1 MPFTNEDKIIIKHY
15 RLEKN
20 YGRKRLLREFPDK
33 GWTVGGLDTLLKKI
47 DKTGGIE
54 RKKGSGRPKSARTD
68 ENIETV
74 EELILSQEEEP
85 GSHKTPRQIER
96 ETGISHTS
104 IRRIIKYDLK
114 LTPYKRVKGQKLSS
128 LDEEKRKKRVSMLLK
143 KITKRTLKK
152 TFFTD
157 EKMFTVDTPR
167 NTQNDRVYANVE
179 KKNKITDER
188 LYTTKATFPK
198 KIMVSV
204 GISKLGKTS
213 LFFVDPG
220 AKVNAE
226 YYRNNLLAKMI
237 PEMEDITGGDFIFQ
251 QDGARAHTAKDT
263 IKYIKEKMP
272 DHVPPK
278 MWPPNSPD
286 LNPLDYGIWESFMQ
300 KVYKKNINSI
310 GTLKVALLETWE
322 EFPQEEINKIIDQFR
337 ERCKKV
343 KEVNGKHI
351 EQFF

>member
-114 LTPYKRVKGQKLSS
+114 LTPYIKESKR
-128 LDEEKRKKRVSMLLK
+128 
-143 KITKRTLKK
+143 
-152 TFFTD
+152 
-157 EKMFTVDTPR
+157 
-167 NTQNDRVYANVE
+167 
-179 KKNKITDER
+179 
-188 LYTTKATFPK
+188 
-198 KIMVSV
+198 
-204 GISKLGKTS
+204 KTS

-286 LNPLDYGIWESFMQ
+286 LNPVDYGIWESVMQ

-310 GTLKVALLETWE
+310 ETLKVALLETWD
-322 EFPQEEINKIIDQFR
+322 EFSQEEINKIIDQFR

-351 EQFF
+351 EQFLQIAFEILFFHISPASYLSLCSP